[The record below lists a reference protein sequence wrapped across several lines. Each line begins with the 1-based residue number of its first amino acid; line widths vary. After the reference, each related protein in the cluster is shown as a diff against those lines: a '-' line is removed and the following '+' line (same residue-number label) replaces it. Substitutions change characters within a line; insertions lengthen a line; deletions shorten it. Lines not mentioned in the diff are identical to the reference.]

1 MINSSKI
8 KLFFAGLSLLMFVG
22 ASVRAAGIEPKDTII
37 VKGNAYLHVTIK
49 ALIGVEN
56 NDALIV
62 VTMDS
67 ARVASFRTDK
77 SKGHIDFK
85 VPFGHVYQI
94 SVEKDGYYA
103 KFTTIDT
110 HIPPKFE
117 KNKYDL
123 SFDIE
128 LLKYVKGVDPSVL
141 YQPLQLI
148 VFHIKKQVFVV
159 DEDYISSLKEDLEK
173 FRKEYELM
181 KNN

>member
-1 MINSSKI
+1 MNKRFKI
-8 KLFFAGLSLLMFVG
+8 LAFFAVFMF
-22 ASVRAAGIEPKDTII
+22 ACTANMNAKNTLALDTVV
-37 VKGNAYLHVTIK
+37 VKGNAYLNLSIK
-49 ALIGVEN
+49 AVVEAN
-56 NDALIV
+56 NNNALIV

-67 ARVASFRTDK
+67 IRVASFRTDK
-77 SKGHIDFK
+77 TTGLTNFK
-85 VPFGHVYQI
+85 LPFGHVYQI

-123 SFDIE
+123 SFEIE

-148 VFHIKKQVFVV
+148 VFHIKKQQFVV

-173 FRKEYELM
+173 FKAEYDRM
-181 KNN
+181 KNAQ